1 MNEIRSLVNEN
12 SALKGKKSKSV
23 RFLRENKVSAAADS
37 GADSG
42 LDSTSSNPREEV
54 GQNRENWL
62 QRMAEQRQLYYDNVN
77 KLLSHMKNRQ
87 DYATRGDYKM
97 FSRFI
102 PVIL

>member
-12 SALKGKKSKSV
+12 SALKGKKNKSV
-23 RFLRENKVSAAADS
+23 RFQRENKAAADS

-42 LDSTSSNPREEV
+42 LDSTSSNPREEM

-87 DYATRGDYKM
+87 DYATRGNHK
-97 FSRFI
+97 FLS
-102 PVIL
+102 LLLA